1 MSIGDNIKKYR
12 GTMKQTDFA
21 EQLGVT
27 SVTVSRWETGQNV
40 PNGEMLQKMAQVL
53 GVSVDKLMEGQ
64 HMPQTK
70 ELNERSLK
78 EDYGMMIYQF
88 TDNEALKM
96 PATPDFIPIFEKIVA
111 ERLKMKAV

>member
-1 MSIGDNIKKYR
+1 
-12 GTMKQTDFA
+12 MKQTDFA

-64 HMPQTK
+64 HMPQTN

-88 TDNEALKM
+88 TDNEALNM
-96 PATPDFIPIFEKIVA
+96 PATPDFIPIFEKLVS